1 MHDGEADVKGSLAT
15 STNALVIRQVMR
27 SLGVGGSFLGCGE
40 SEYADRLGGMA
51 RIVEFSAREQDVKD
65 ELLAELFGSLELAA
79 VLGKAHGLLSHLVP
93 ADHGALC
100 VSRPEGASN
109 YDWVVAEMPA
119 AFFAEYATMVPH
131 DFVRAAVAESPNKVL
146 RDSEMLSRREIE
158 ESFLYRHCRT
168 IGMKVEHVMAIMLAE
183 KDSPWHGGL
192 VLYRGQNV
200 PFSDREQAILQ
211 HLSRYFTAA
220 VRNCKKFGELE
231 RRGSLLDTLLVARN
245 FEGIVFE
252 ANGKEIVRTAGL
264 SKLLIKWFHAAELG
278 NNGLPPFMTE
288 RLISAG
294 SSLQSVSLP
303 KPWWR
308 HGHAVSPSL
317 SHLELRVSL
326 LPLPESRGT
335 FALTMEEVPQ
345 LVPIPPAWRDVLTAS
360 EIRIVERVCWD
371 NALIASDLGISDQT
385 VKKHLSR
392 SFDKLGV
399 SSRAALIHA
408 AWRLCSSISM
418 AENIPR

>member
-15 STNALVIRQVMR
+15 STNAAVPRQIMR
-27 SLGVGGSFLGCGE
+27 YMSVGSAFLGCDE
-40 SEYADRLGGMA
+40 WDYAGRLRAMA
-51 RIVEFSAREQDVKD
+51 RIVEFSAHEQDVKD
-65 ELLAELFGSLELAA
+65 ELLAELFGSLELAE

-100 VSRPEGASN
+100 VSRPEGTSA
-109 YDWVVAEMPA
+109 YDWIVAEMPS
-119 AFFAEYATMVPH
+119 AFFAEYASMVPH
-131 DFVRAAVAESPNKVL
+131 DFVRAAVAESPNMVL
-146 RDSEMLSRREIE
+146 RDSEMLSRRDIE

-192 VLYRGQNV
+192 VLYRGQHV

-220 VRNCKKFGELE
+220 VRNCKKYGELE
-231 RRGSLLDTLLVARN
+231 RRGSLLDTLLSTRS
-245 FEGIVFE
+245 FEGVVFQSD
-252 ANGKEIVRTAGL
+252 GKEIVRTAGL
-264 SKLLIKWFHAAELG
+264 SKLLFKWFHAAELG
-278 NNGLPPFMTE
+278 NNGLPLLMTE
-288 RLISAG
+288 RLMPAG
-294 SSLQSVSLP
+294 QSLRLVSLP

-308 HGHAVSPSL
+308 HGHTVSPTL

-326 LPLPESRGT
+326 VPLPETRGA
-335 FALTMEEVPQ
+335 FAVTMEEVPQ
-345 LVPIPPAWRDVLTAS
+345 LVPIPPAWHHVLTAS
-360 EIRIVERVCWD
+360 EIRTVERVCWD
-371 NALIASDLGISDQT
+371 NALIASDMGISDQT

-408 AWRLCSSISM
+408 AWRLCSAISM